1 MRNDT
6 RELYNRYV
14 GRIQELNGVTDAT
27 VKFSVAPSVQQTL
40 ETKTQ
45 ESSAFLNNINVYG
58 VTEMEGE
65 KIGLGVSGPIAS
77 RTDTTKQDRQTRD
90 VATLDNQRYRCEKTN
105 YDTHIRYQLLDAWA
119 KFPDFQARLRD
130 TFITRSALDRI
141 MIGWNGV
148 RVAAD
153 TDLVANPLLQDVN
166 VGWLQ
171 QYRSNAKERVFAGVK
186 IGKGEAFKNLDA
198 VVTSATN
205 ELLDPWYVEDPNLV
219 VICGRELLQDKYFP
233 IINKDQA
240 PTETLA
246 ADIVTSQKRIG
257 NLPAVRVPYF
267 PPRALMVTRLDN
279 LSIYWQIGARRRALM
294 DNPKRDRIENYES
307 SNDAYVIEEY
317 GAGCVVEN
325 IQFTDVDHAP
335 EAPQAGA

>member
-6 RELYNRYV
+6 REHYARYV
-14 GRIQELNGVTDAT
+14 GRIQELNGVADAT

-45 ESSAFLNNINVYG
+45 ESSAFLKSINVYG
-58 VTEMEGE
+58 VSEMEGE
-65 KIGLGVSGPIAS
+65 KIGLGVSSPIAS
-77 RTDTTKQDRQTRD
+77 RTDTSKKERQTRD
-90 VATLDNQRYRCEKTN
+90 VSALENHRYRCEKTD
-105 YDTHIRYQLLDAWA
+105 YDTHLRYQLLDAWA
-119 KFPDFQARLRD
+119 KFPDFQARVRD
-130 TFITRSALDRI
+130 AILQRQALDRI
-141 MIGWNGV
+141 MTGWNGTK
-148 RVAAD
+148 VAAD
-153 TDLVANPLLQDVN
+153 TDLAANPLLQDVN
-166 VGWLQ
+166 IGWLQ
-171 QYRSNAKERVFAGVK
+171 QYRNNANERVITGAK
-186 IGKGEAFKNLDA
+186 IGKSEEFKNLDA
-198 VVTSATN
+198 VVVNATN
-205 ELLDPWYVEDPNLV
+205 ELLDPWFVEDPNLV

-257 NLPAVRVPYF
+257 NLPAVRVPFF

-279 LSIYWQIGARRRALM
+279 LSIYWQIEARRRALI

-325 IQFTDVDHAP
+325 IQFVDVDHAP
-335 EAPQAGA
+335 EAPKAGA